1 MKRSPFKIVLVTI
14 LTLFTLPLLI
24 ITPAFAA
31 STDGIVEVNF
41 NGGSFANISDRK
53 WVEKRSNGS
62 VAFQFKEQNRTNSAI
77 LLFDESRSV
86 HISLII
92 PANEILYSHKG
103 EQFRILYKITHV
115 QYAGGP
121 SSIEPLNCGENYEL
135 RNGECHLVQNC
146 GENAARNVEGD
157 CHCNKNYELKN
168 NHCVWKT
175 DKNGFEIAPW
185 EKPECK
191 ELDRLCKRGVDKA
204 CMQYEGICQVN

>member
-1 MKRSPFKIVLVTI
+1 MAVHLRTSVIENGLKNAAT
-14 LTLFTLPLLI
+14 
-24 ITPAFAA
+24 AA
-31 STDGIVEVNF
+31 SHFGLM
-41 NGGSFANISDRK
+41 
-53 WVEKRSNGS
+53 
-62 VAFQFKEQNRTNSAI
+62 NRTGQIQPFSCLMN
-77 LLFDESRSV
+77 
-86 HISLII
+86 

-103 EQFRILYKITHV
+103 EQFRTLYKITHV

-146 GENAARNVEGD
+146 GDNATRNVEGD

-168 NHCVWKT
+168 NRCVWKT

-191 ELDRLCKRGVDKA
+191 ELDRLCKRGIDKA